1 MDSTDFNKIA
11 GGAIGAFLLFLLLH
25 FAAGKIYDTRP
36 THAHDEPLAFAL
48 EVESAEKDPKDAKK
62 EPAVDYAALVAKADL
77 ANGEKV
83 FRKCKSCHKVEDGA
97 NGVGPS
103 LWGVV
108 GRDIASGAGFGYSDA
123 LLGLEGD
130 WSLTSLSGFLKNPK
144 DYAKGNKMAFPG
156 LKDAQD
162 RVDLI
167 AYLNQADG
175 TPIELAAAPAATDGD
190 AAKAEDAPAA
200 ADGDANK
207 SEDAPAAKDDD
218 TKSEGEP
225 AKADDDA
232 AKAEDAPAADDAAK
246 AEDEPKTDVA
256 AADTKAEDTGAA
268 PAGETSAAFAGG
280 DAKAGKKVFR
290 KCRACHKVEEGKNGV
305 GPSLWCVIN
314 KDIAS
319 VDGYKYSQVLMDL
332 PGNWTA
338 TELSKFLTKP
348 KDYAKGT
355 KMKFGGLKKEK
366 DIVNLLTYLN
376 ETDGTP
382 DLLQ

>member
-11 GGAIGAFLLFLLLH
+11 GGVIGAFLLFLLLH

-36 THAHDEPLAFAL
+36 KHADDEPLAFAL
-48 EVESAEKDPKDAKK
+48 EVESDAPDPKNGKA
-62 EPAVDYAALVAKADL
+62 EPPVDYAALVAKVDL

-83 FRKCKSCHKVEDGA
+83 FRKCKSCHKVEDGV

-123 LLGLEGD
+123 LLALEGD
-130 WSLTSLSGFLKNPK
+130 WSLAALSGFLKNPK
-144 DYAKGNKMAFPG
+144 DYAKGNRMAFPG

-175 TPIELAAAPAATDGD
+175 TPIELAAALAATDGD
-190 AAKAEDAPAA
+190 AAKPEDAPAA
-200 ADGDANK
+200 TNDDAAK
-207 SEDAPAAKDDD
+207 TEDAPAATDDD

-232 AKAEDAPAADDAAK
+232 AKAEDAPAEDDAAK
-246 AEDEPKTDVA
+246 VEDEPKSGGDS
-256 AADTKAEDTGAA
+256 ADATTEDNAAA
-268 PAGETSAAFAGG
+268 PAGETSAAFADG
-280 DAKAGKKVFR
+280 DAAAGEKVFR
-290 KCRACHKVEEGKNGV
+290 KCRACHKIEEGKKSI
-305 GPSLWCVIN
+305 GPSLYGIIN
-314 KDIAS
+314 RDIAS
-319 VDGYKYSQVLMDL
+319 VEGYKYSKVLSEL

-355 KMKFGGLKKEK
+355 KMAFGGLKNEK

-382 DLLQ
+382 DPLQ